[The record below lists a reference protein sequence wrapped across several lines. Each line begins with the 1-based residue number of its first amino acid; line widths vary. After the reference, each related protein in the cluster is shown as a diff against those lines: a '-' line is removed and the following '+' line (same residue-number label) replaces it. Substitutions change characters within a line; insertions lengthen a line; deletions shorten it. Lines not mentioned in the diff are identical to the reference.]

1 MGLSDMSV
9 SLMPTIWGAM
19 IFIALSRVAMGT
31 NSVLNRTILLT
42 HVPDA
47 LRGRVF
53 TSVDVLLNS
62 SIMLSI
68 GAAGMASVPYSPRQ
82 IGVAAGLLTASP
94 ALLLAWANAAGQM
107 TEPPQRAAPP

>member
-1 MGLSDMSV
+1 MTF

-31 NSVLNRTILLT
+31 NSVFESNHSVD

-53 TSVDVLLNS
+53 TSVGRAAELLDDDLGWARPAW
-62 SIMLSI
+62 LS
-68 GAAGMASVPYSPRQ
+68 VRYSPRQ
-82 IGVAAGLLTASP
+82 IGVPAG
-94 ALLLAWANAAGQM
+94 
-107 TEPPQRAAPP
+107 R